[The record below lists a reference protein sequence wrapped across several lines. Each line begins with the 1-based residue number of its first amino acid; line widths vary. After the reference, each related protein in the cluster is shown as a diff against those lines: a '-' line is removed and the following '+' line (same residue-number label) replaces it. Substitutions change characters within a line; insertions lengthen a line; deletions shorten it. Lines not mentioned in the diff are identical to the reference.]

1 MFEGVEYALDVLV
14 YATGFETS
22 STFTSRTGFEFD
34 SVGGRQLGAEWEA
47 GGMRTLW
54 GIHSSG
60 YPNLF
65 ILGGSQVG
73 FPFNFVSLLDAQAVN
88 AAAWAALFES
98 YDFVLAP
105 PAPTLAFEHRDGP
118 YFWGAETIDGA
129 SRRAADGLAWAGL
142 ATFPN
147 LPATVLPVGE
157 SGGLPCGMQVIG
169 PVWADLDCIAA
180 ARGIGRILHG

>member
-1 MFEGVEYALDVLV
+1 MPRHG
-14 YATGFETS
+14 
-22 STFTSRTGFEFD
+22 
-34 SVGGRQLGAEWEA
+34 
-47 GGMRTLW
+47 
-54 GIHSSG
+54 
-60 YPNLF
+60 
-65 ILGGSQVG
+65 
-73 FPFNFVSLLDAQAVN
+73 
-88 AAAWAALFES
+88 
-98 YDFVLAP
+98 P

-169 PVWADLDCIAA
+169 PAWADLDCIAA